1 MKKLLVF
8 AGLLLGFTSL
18 SHATSIGISE
28 LFTSHNPETIASV
41 MQQYGLSYYLVLFFG
56 LGLLLAFTPCVLP
69 MVPILSSVIAQHGGN
84 HSKHNAKLA
93 LYYVLGMALSYTIAG
108 MLAGYL
114 GSSLQSFLQIPSVIF
129 GFSLLLLLMGLAMQ
143 DVIQLRL
150 PHWISQL
157 LPQNNPQKTTK
168 SAFSIFMMGAI
179 SVLVVSPCVTAP
191 LIGILTFIS
200 QSGEVLQGGIVL
212 FVMALGMGVPLIIF
226 AAGQGALLPKAG
238 QWMLLVKQFFAY
250 MMYGMAIW
258 LASRALSPVAT
269 QYLTFGLFIAFA
281 LHMGSLIKQFQQTL
295 VKVGLSTLTI
305 LTGTLLLPSMVYQPI
320 QADPQVS
327 RASKVEFQHLNT
339 LNSVADALNTAAQAH
354 QPAFVVFHA
363 TWCSDCVA
371 MDQQVF
377 SDPAISKALSKFKKI
392 KVDISDKTA
401 TTLAFKKQ
409 YHVLGT
415 PMLLFYNSKGELLP
429 KLSAA
434 GIVKKPDLLALIH
447 QVQ

>member
-1 MKKLLVF
+1 
-8 AGLLLGFTSL
+8 
-18 SHATSIGISE
+18 
-28 LFTSHNPETIASV
+28 
-41 MQQYGLSYYLVLFFG
+41 
-56 LGLLLAFTPCVLP
+56 
-69 MVPILSSVIAQHGGN
+69 
-84 HSKHNAKLA
+84 
-93 LYYVLGMALSYTIAG
+93 
-108 MLAGYL
+108 
-114 GSSLQSFLQIPSVIF
+114 
-129 GFSLLLLLMGLAMQ
+129 MQ

-281 LHMGSLIKQFQQTL
+281 IHMGSLIMQFQQTL
-295 VKVGLSTLTI
+295 IRVGLSALTI

-320 QADPQVS
+320 QADHQIS
-327 RASKVEFQHLNT
+327 SASKVEFQHLNT
-339 LNSVADALNTAAQAH
+339 LNSVADALNTAAQVH

-401 TTLAFKKQ
+401 ATLAFKKQ

-415 PMLLFYNSKGELLP
+415 PMLLFYNSKGQLLP

-434 GIVKKPDLLALIH
+434 GIVKKTDLLALIH